1 MSLKTQAVSGVKWTS
16 VSAVVVSVLQILQLT
31 ILTRLL
37 SPHDFGLVAIAMVII
52 GFAQVFVDMGISNAI
67 IYRQDTTHEQL
78 SSLYWLNVIAG
89 IAVFG
94 LMVICIPLFVRFY
107 NEPRLSGLIFWAALS
122 FIVMPFAQQFQILLQ
137 KELLFNRLA
146 KVEIVGA
153 VFGASIAILAAIL
166 RQGSYSL
173 VWGWLTTVMVR
184 SLLLIGLGWREW
196 RPSFHFARV
205 DLKGYT
211 SFGLYQMGERSINY
225 FATNLDKLLIGRL
238 LGTTSLGYY
247 SVAYQLMLRPMSLLN
262 PMITKVVFP
271 LLSKIQHDN
280 TRLNRGYLQMTEV
293 ISFMSMPVYLG
304 MLAVARPLM
313 HLLLGSGWDPSVT
326 VFQILAFLGILYSL
340 GNPIGSLLLAKGRAD
355 IGFWMNIYGLA
366 VYVIA
371 IWTGSHWGIN
381 GVAWALLLSTTLA
394 RLPVDFWVRWYLTRM
409 RPFDF
414 IKSFAP
420 FLSLSALMAITVV
433 GVASLIRIE
442 NDMIALGALALLGGS
457 LYAASVLL
465 IKRTF
470 VKDIVTMVLRGR

>member
-1 MSLKTQAVSGVKWTS
+1 MSLKTQAMSGIKWTS
-16 VSAVVVSVLQILQLT
+16 VSAVAVSVLQILQLSV
-31 ILTRLL
+31 LTRLL
-37 SPHDFGLVAIAMVII
+37 SPHDFGLVAIVMVII

-89 IAVFG
+89 TVVFS
-94 LMVICIPLFVRFY
+94 LMVAFIPLFVRFY
-107 NEPRLSGLIFWAALS
+107 SEPRLSGLIFWAAFS
-122 FIVMPFAQQFQILLQ
+122 FIIMPFAQQFQILLQ

-146 KVEIVGA
+146 KVEIVGT
-153 VFGASIAILAAIL
+153 VLGTSVAILAAVL
-166 RQGSYSL
+166 KQGAYSL
-173 VWGWLTTVMVR
+173 VWGWLTNTIVR
-184 SLLLIGLGWREW
+184 SLLLMGLGWKEW
-196 RPSFHFARV
+196 RPGFHFARV

-225 FATNLDKLLIGRL
+225 FSSNLDKLLIGRL
-238 LGTTSLGYY
+238 LGATSLGYY

-262 PMITKVVFP
+262 PMVTKVGFP

-304 MLAVARPLM
+304 MLVVARPLM
-313 HLLLGSGWDPSVT
+313 HLLLGKGWDPSVT
-326 VFQILAFLGILYSL
+326 LFQILVFLGILYSL

-355 IGFWMNIYGLA
+355 IGFWINIYRLA

-371 IWTGSHWGIN
+371 IWTGSRWGIN
-381 GVAWALLLSTTLA
+381 GVAWALLLSTALA
-394 RLPVDFWVRWYLTRM
+394 LLPVDFWVRWYLVRM

-420 FLSLSALMAITVV
+420 FLSISVLMAITVI
-433 GVASLIRIE
+433 GVAGLIRIE
-442 NDMIALGALALLGGS
+442 NDIIALGSLALLGGG
-457 LYAASVLL
+457 LYAATILL
-465 IKRTF
+465 IKRPF
-470 VKDIVTMVLRGR
+470 VKDVVTMVRGH